1 MSRNYKIA
9 VLPGDGTGP
18 EVVAEGLKV
27 MRAAAKKFGFDF
39 TETTFNWGGEHYLAT
54 GEILPED
61 AVDQLKKFDAVFLG
75 AIGHPKVKPGILEK
89 GILLKLRFELDQY
102 ISFDEFKSVL
112 CKNTDDEK
120 KIERIYYLY
129 VNLSNRPTAHTLEQ
143 VGGLLNVTRERIRQV
158 EAKGLKKLR
167 RRTMKNGYS
176 WD

>member
-27 MRAAAKKFGFDF
+27 MRAAAQKFGFTFD
-39 TETTFNWGGEHYLAT
+39 ETTFNWGGEHYLAT

-89 GILLKLRFELDQY
+89 GILLKLRFELDHS
-102 ISFDEFKSVL
+102 IEKGDAVL
-112 CKNTDDEK
+112 AILDK
-120 KIERIYYLY
+120 L
-129 VNLSNRPTAHTLEQ
+129 PGTA
-143 VGGLLNVTRERIRQV
+143 
-158 EAKGLKKLR
+158 
-167 RRTMKNGYS
+167 NGES
-176 WD
+176 